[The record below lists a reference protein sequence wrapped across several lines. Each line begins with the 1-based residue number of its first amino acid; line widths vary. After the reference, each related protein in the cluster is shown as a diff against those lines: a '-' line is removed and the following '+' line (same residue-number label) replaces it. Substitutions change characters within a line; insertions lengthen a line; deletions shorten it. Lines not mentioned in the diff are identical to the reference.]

1 MWPVEEE
8 RAVIES
14 VPVTRTTAGGVEELE
29 RSWRPV
35 GEPWAEVVVVH
46 GLGEHS
52 GRYEHVGSQMAEAG
66 LAVRS
71 FDLVGQGATGGRRA
85 DVEDWSVFLDQ
96 VETHVSAALA
106 SGRPVVLYGHS
117 MGGLIALEYI
127 LSERPRPALA
137 VLSAPAL
144 FGGAAWQRAL
154 APIVGRL
161 APTLTIPNKISGE
174 QLSRDPAVGAAYFAD
189 PLVQTKSTGRLGA
202 GIFAAME
209 RCRGAL
215 DRLQVPTLVVH
226 GGADTVVPAT
236 ASLPLAGLAGVE
248 RRLYP
253 KLRHETHN
261 EPEGPEVLAETIEWV
276 RAHLAA

>member
-1 MWPVEEE
+1 M
-8 RAVIES
+8 IES
-14 VPVTRTTAGGVEELE
+14 VPVTRTTAGGVEELD
-29 RSWRPV
+29 RTWRPA

-85 DVEDWSVFLDQ
+85 DVEDWAIFLDQ
-96 VETHVSAALA
+96 VEAHVSAALA
-106 SGRPVVLYGHS
+106 TGRPVVLYGHS
-117 MGGLIALEYI
+117 MGGLIALEYA
-127 LSERPRPALA
+127 LSERPQPALA

-154 APIVGRL
+154 APIVGRF
-161 APTLTIPNKISGE
+161 APTLAIPNKISGE

-215 DRLQVPTLVVH
+215 ERLRVPTLVVH
-226 GGADTVVPAT
+226 GGVDTVVPPT
-236 ASLPLAGLAGVE
+236 ASLPLAGLALVE

-261 EPEGPEVLAETIEWV
+261 EPEGPEVLAETIGWI
-276 RAHLAA
+276 RARLAA

>member
-1 MWPVEEE
+1 MWPGDEE
-8 RAVIES
+8 RVVIES
-14 VPVTRTTAGGVEELE
+14 VPVTATTAGGVEELG
-29 RSWRPV
+29 RVWRPP
-35 GEPWAEVVVVH
+35 GEPWAEVVLVH

-52 GRYEHVGSQMAEAG
+52 GRYEHVGGQMAEAG
-66 LAVRS
+66 LAVTS

-85 DVEDWSVFLDQ
+85 DVEDWAVFLDQ
-96 VETHVSAALA
+96 VESHVSAALA

-117 MGGLIALEYI
+117 MGGLISLEYA
-127 LSERPRPALA
+127 LSERPQPTLL

-161 APTLTIPNKISGE
+161 VPTLSIPNKISGE
-174 QLSRDPAVGAAYFAD
+174 QLSHDPAVGIAYFAD

-202 GIFAAME
+202 GIFSAME
-209 RCRGAL
+209 RCRGSL
-215 DRLQVPTLVVH
+215 ERLRVPTLVVH
-226 GGADTVVPAT
+226 GGADTVVPPT

-261 EPEGPEVLAETIEWV
+261 EPEGPEVLAETIGWI
-276 RAHLAA
+276 RARLAV